1 MKLIDEKG
9 LTTVW
14 AAIKNTFT
22 SKSDADGKYAKK
34 SDIISRLAF
43 DQRGRDLFLA
53 VTYGEDVHVSE
64 YVPTASSSSP
74 GVMSNTDKAKLDGI
88 AYGANN
94 YSLPTASATT
104 LGGIK
109 TGYND
114 TADAIKWAVKVDNN
128 GNAYVPISGLAHNSN
143 NILSNVTV
151 SSSDNSISTSYDA
164 ASIAFASKYHGGYS
178 CYFPTKGG
186 TFALTSDLSDLC
198 KFNFINSISKCQNGK
213 INFLYHN
220 TNDNID
226 LNFLDNLQD
235 GLILFIV
242 SSIYGRE
249 ASHSSSEWFY
259 NTNSYQGDTHY
270 TVSIKV
276 GQVFLATKYN
286 GQIHLFSLFK

>member
-1 MKLIDEKG
+1 MKLLDEKG

-43 DQRGRDLFLA
+43 DQRGRDLFLD
-53 VTYGEDVHVSE
+53 VTCGEDVHVSE
-64 YVPTASSSSP
+64 HVPTASSSSP

-178 CYFPTKGG
+178 CHFPTKGG

-198 KFNFINSISKCQNGK
+198 KFNFIDSISKCQNGK
-213 INFLYHN
+213 INFLFRYN
-220 TNDNID
+220 ESNID
-226 LNFLDNLQD
+226 LAPFDDYSD
-235 GLILFIV
+235 GIILLMSGSANSTTV
-242 SSIYGRE
+242 T
-249 ASHSSSEWFY
+249 HSSGSWFCEG
-259 NTNSYQGDTHY
+259 NEIGGT
-270 TVSIKV
+270 SIMHMYIEDIK
-276 GQVFLATKYN
+276 LITKY
-286 GQIHLFSLFK
+286 GGKVHYYSL

>member
-1 MKLIDEKG
+1 MKLLDEKG

-22 SKSDADGKYAKK
+22 SKSDADGKYARK
-34 SDIISRLAF
+34 SNTVSNLTF
-43 DQRGRDLFLA
+43 DQRGSNLFLA
-53 VTYGEDVHVSE
+53 VTYGDDTHMSVF
-64 YVPTASSSSP
+64 VPKASSSSP
-74 GVMSNTDKAKLDGI
+74 GAMSNTDKAKLDGI
-88 AYGANN
+88 ASGANN

-114 TADAIKWAVKVDNN
+114 TADASKWAVKVDNN
-128 GNAYVPISGLAHNSN
+128 GNAFVPILGLSHNSN
-143 NILSNVTV
+143 NIVSNLVVGSHNTA
-151 SSSDNSISTSYDA
+151 SYNA
-164 ASIAFASKYHGGYS
+164 AAIVFDSQDHGQYS
-178 CYFPTKGG
+178 CGFPTKGG

-259 NTNSYQGDTHY
+259 NTNSQQGDEHY

-276 GQVFLATKYN
+276 GKVFLATKYN
-286 GQIHLFSLFK
+286 GQIHLFSLFKE

>member
-1 MKLIDEKG
+1 MKLLDEKG

-34 SDIISRLAF
+34 SEIVSNLVWDK
-43 DQRGRDLFLA
+43 RGPDLFLSI
-53 VTYGEDVHVSE
+53 TTGDGTKISE
-64 YVPTASSSSP
+64 FMPTASSSTT
-74 GVMSNTDKAKLDGI
+74 GAMSNTDKAKLDGI
-88 AYGANN
+88 ASGANN
-94 YSLPTASATT
+94 YTLPAASATT

-109 TGYND
+109 TDYND
-114 TADAIKWAVKVDNN
+114 TADASKWAVKVDNN
-128 GNAYVPISGLAHNSN
+128 SNAYVPIQGLNHYSN
-143 NILSNVTV
+143 NIV
-151 SSSDNSISTSYDA
+151 SGLVVRSSDNSFSTSYNA
-164 ASIAFASKYHGGYS
+164 AAIAFASRYHGGYT

-198 KFNFINSISKCQNGK
+198 KFNFINSISECQNGK

-286 GQIHLFSLFK
+286 GQIHLFSIFK

>member
-1 MKLIDEKG
+1 MKLLDEKG

-43 DQRGRDLFLA
+43 DQSGRDLFLA

-64 YVPTASSSSP
+64 HVPTASSSSP

-198 KFNFINSISKCQNGK
+198 KFNFINSISECQNGK
-213 INFLYHN
+213 INFLFRYN
-220 TNDNID
+220 ESNID
-226 LNFLDNLQD
+226 LAPFDDYSD
-235 GLILFIV
+235 GIILLMSGSANSTTV
-242 SSIYGRE
+242 T
-249 ASHSSSEWFY
+249 HSSGSWFCEG
-259 NTNSYQGDTHY
+259 NEIGGT
-270 TVSIKV
+270 SIMHMYIEDIK
-276 GQVFLATKYN
+276 LITKY
-286 GQIHLFSLFK
+286 GGKVHYYSL

>member
-1 MKLIDEKG
+1 MKLLDEKG

-64 YVPTASSSSP
+64 HVPTASSSSP

-198 KFNFINSISKCQNGK
+198 KFNFIDSISKCQNGK
-213 INFLYHN
+213 INFLFRYN
-220 TNDNID
+220 ESNID
-226 LNFLDNLQD
+226 LAPFDDYSD
-235 GLILFIV
+235 GIILLMSGSANSTTV
-242 SSIYGRE
+242 T
-249 ASHSSSEWFY
+249 HSSGSWFCEG
-259 NTNSYQGDTHY
+259 NEIGGT
-270 TVSIKV
+270 SIMHMYIEDIK
-276 GQVFLATKYN
+276 LITKY
-286 GQIHLFSLFK
+286 GGKVHYYSL